1 MAVRQDGRDVEQVE
15 LTEAAPSYESL
26 ERAIG
31 CVPGVVSA
39 SVTRSEATG
48 RSRLRIRL
56 APGEHAETASWAV
69 AATLRERFGIALD
82 PADIRSRSDETV
94 IETPSSHEPPHHP
107 DHDPVRLVDRHGVVL
122 SETRDRLTS
131 AARAALDG
139 IHEGVRG
146 DPSESDHTTGPTDE
160 GDDDLRESTASPD
173 RVEIRNLDTQCDP
186 QAVRA
191 TAVLSHRGRTVH
203 GMGASVPT
211 SHGILRAVAE
221 ATIDGVRALT
231 GPTLLAGVDAITL
244 QPAGDPST
252 VAVVVTLLADQGEQT
267 LLGSSVVRRD
277 AEHAVMR
284 ATLDALN
291 RRVALMLDDAAPSGQ
306 PL

>member
-15 LTEAAPSYESL
+15 LTESAPSYEAI
-26 ERAIG
+26 ERAIA

-39 SVTRSEATG
+39 SVTRSETTG

-56 APGEHAETASWAV
+56 APGEHEGTASWAV

-107 DHDPVRLVDRHGVVL
+107 DHDPVRLVDGHGVVL

-139 IHEGVRG
+139 IREGVRS
-146 DPSESDHTTGPTDE
+146 DPSEPDPTTGPSDQGDE
-160 GDDDLRESTASPD
+160 DMQESAASHE
-173 RVEIRNLDTQCDP
+173 RVEILNLDTACDP

-191 TAVLSHRGRTVH
+191 TAVLTHQGRTVH

-211 SHGILRAVAE
+211 THGILRAVAE
-221 ATIDGVRALT
+221 ATIDALRALT

-244 QPAGDPST
+244 QPAGDPNT
-252 VAVVVTLLADQGEQT
+252 VAVVVSLLADHGEQT

-291 RRVALMLDDAAPSGQ
+291 RRVALMLDDTAPSDQ